1 MAHCP
6 ITVSVDFTTHLTDTH
21 NALLYRSY
29 MITIIHFQNVS
40 NAFVH
45 LDSTLYIHTILFQF
59 TLPVQSEYLQ
69 LVCKANYSLLHLWP
83 LLLTYLSL
91 IIFPPDLY
99 WNDVLQSSNN
109 CELMS
114 LKCLFSKSKQMLR

>member
-1 MAHCP
+1 MVHCP
-6 ITVSVDFTTHLTDTH
+6 ITVSVAFTTHLTDTH

-29 MITIIHFQNVS
+29 MITIIHFQNIS

-69 LVCKANYSLLHLWP
+69 LVCKANYSLLHL
-83 LLLTYLSL
+83 
-91 IIFPPDLY
+91 
-99 WNDVLQSSNN
+99 
-109 CELMS
+109 
-114 LKCLFSKSKQMLR
+114 